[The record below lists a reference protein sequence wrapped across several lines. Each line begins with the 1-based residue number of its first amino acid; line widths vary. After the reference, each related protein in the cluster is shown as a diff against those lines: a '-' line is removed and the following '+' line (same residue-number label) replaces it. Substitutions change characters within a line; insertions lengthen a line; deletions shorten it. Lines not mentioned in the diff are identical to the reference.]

1 MLIEANDS
9 FSQGISFSL
18 DNQDPVGTMN
28 LHFHIT
34 DVFAENPLQGNQLA
48 TFFDFGTL
56 DTGQMQRIARETNF
70 SETTFITS
78 REENNGGYDVRIFTP
93 NEEIPFAGHPTLGT
107 AYLIRER
114 IIRRKIEKV
123 TLNLKVGQ
131 IQVTFTK
138 GSNIAWMRQREPQF
152 GKNYGPDLISKVL
165 GLKAKDIDDIWPIE
179 EVSTGLPFFIV
190 PLRSLEA
197 LKRIHV
203 DVNLLIKLNVGGAG
217 PIPLAFAPEGQ
228 EVGQGFSVRVFPILE
243 GIAEDPATG
252 SGNGCLAAYLV
263 KNAYTGSTN
272 LDAKVGQGYEMGRP
286 STLYLK
292 AWKSGDKIIINVG
305 GKVSEVASGTW
316 RV

>member
-1 MLIEANDS
+1 
-9 FSQGISFSL
+9 
-18 DNQDPVGTMN
+18 MN
-28 LHFHIT
+28 LRFHIT
-34 DVFAENPLQGNQLA
+34 DVFAESRLQGNQLA
-48 TFFDFGTL
+48 TFLDSGTL
-56 DTGQMQRIARETNF
+56 DTRQMQNIARETNF

-78 REENNGGYDVRIFTP
+78 REENHGGYDVRIFTP
-93 NEEIPFAGHPTLGT
+93 KEEIPFAGHPTLGT
-107 AYLIRER
+107 AYIIRER
-114 IIRRKIEKV
+114 IIARKVDKV

-138 GSNIAWMRQREPQF
+138 RSNLAWMRQIEPRF
-152 GKNYGPDLISKVL
+152 GNNYEPGLIAKVL
-165 GLKAKDIDDIWPIE
+165 GLKTMDIDDGWPIE

-197 LKRIHV
+197 LKRINV
-203 DVNLLIKLNVGGAG
+203 DVDLLRKLNVGGRG

-228 EVGQGFSVRVFPILE
+228 EMGQGFSVRVFPILE

-272 LDAKVGQGYEMGRP
+272 LDAKVGQGYEIGRP

-292 AWKSGDKIIINVG
+292 AWKSGEKIVVNVG
-305 GKVSEVASGTW
+305 GKVSEVATGTW